1 MVRGR
6 KDERNISKSKE
17 KIIRRKR
24 WWEEGKMKEILGKV
38 RLKIEIEGRD
48 GERKEKLKKYWENSR

>member
-6 KDERNISKSKE
+6 KDERNISKSKV
-17 KIIRRKR
+17 KMIRRKR

-38 RLKIEIEGRD
+38 KIKLEEEGRD
-48 GERKEKLKKYWENSR
+48 GKRKER